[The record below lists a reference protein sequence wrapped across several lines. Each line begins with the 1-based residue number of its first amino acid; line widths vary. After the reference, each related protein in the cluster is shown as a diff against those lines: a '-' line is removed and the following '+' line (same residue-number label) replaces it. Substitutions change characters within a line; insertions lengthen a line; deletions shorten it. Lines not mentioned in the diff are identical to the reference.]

1 MPLAV
6 FSTSPAPRAQPQ
18 PQPQPASLTAAAGMN
33 ALVLAIEAYV
43 STTATPMADACALKA
58 VALTGRWLRQAVADG
73 GDTEAHEQIACARFL
88 ADLAFESASRAGA
101 QAQMQALAMT
111 HRPGGPH
118 DLPHAQARRRQL
130 TARRLA
136 EIARA
141 MGEPVDGLDT
151 AAAADLCL
159 TAVYRLSAEIGCSGG
174 RASAG
179 APYPHPAA
187 APAHALPDLPGLAL
201 HPEPVSQEEIQA
213 LFPGAA

>member
-6 FSTSPAPRAQPQ
+6 FSMPPAPRAE
-18 PQPQPASLTAAAGMN
+18 PQPASLTAAAGMN

-58 VALTGRWLRQAVADG
+58 VALTGRWLRQAVANG
-73 GDTEAHEQIACARFL
+73 GDAEAHEQIACARFL

-101 QAQMQALAMT
+101 QAQALA
-111 HRPGGPH
+111 HRPGGPN

-141 MGEPVDGLDT
+141 MGEPAEGLDA

-159 TAVYRLSAEIGCSGG
+159 SAIYRLSADIGFSSG
-174 RASAG
+174 RASSRE
-179 APYPHPAA
+179 PYPHPAA
-187 APAHALPDLPGLAL
+187 APVHALPDLPGLAL

-213 LFPGAA
+213 LFPGAT